1 MEGINI
7 PVYMLEGSTENSN
20 KSVFQ
25 VRLDEKLEKRNSS
38 NSNERYHHI
47 KSSLRQVESETLA
60 QKETE
65 NLPEKT
71 LVGRKN

>member
-7 PVYMLEGSTENSN
+7 PVYMLEGSTEDSN
-20 KSVFQ
+20 RSVFQ